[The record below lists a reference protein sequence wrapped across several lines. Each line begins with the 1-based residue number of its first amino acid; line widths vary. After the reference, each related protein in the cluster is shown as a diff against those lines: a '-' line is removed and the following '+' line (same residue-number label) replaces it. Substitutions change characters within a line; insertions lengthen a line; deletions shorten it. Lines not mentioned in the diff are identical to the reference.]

1 MPKYPFFTGQYP
13 YPLVNVLTDGGADN
27 EPFYDGDPLTA
38 IPDTPNWYVF
48 CATPDEILAI
58 RSSIEVGA
66 PIAYPDSYNPIVNII
81 EQAFQFPNQIPEG
94 SCMEICQLII
104 DCIMDTPE
112 LRDLISS
119 VAIGGVTAQLTDEKN
134 ETIEGSDISG
144 GQSATCNDDNLF
156 GMTTGLVD
164 LINNLAV
171 DLSEQITAATN
182 TAARIGDGI
191 EAIPIIGV
199 LPFDDALQ
207 FTESFLGDIAENYD
221 ASYTELVRDQFRCD
235 LFCLAGDND
244 CILTFGMIFDYFN
257 GLLAESLTTVDLD
270 DLLESVTQG
279 AFAGV
284 ELVYAWH
291 AFVSGMMLFG
301 TSILNID
308 SIKMAKMVGALWN
321 DPDSDWAII
330 CDCPDTW
337 YWEDDF
343 ANDENIW
350 SPVNQGYGDLAD
362 WVDTVGYEW
371 VDGQIGVGTYSRIIL
386 IATDEFIPTY
396 INQIAI
402 HFNMTKGTSISTA
415 GCINIKAFKENDT
428 FIQFNRTFTATSNG
442 DDQVVTLDVDEDDIK
457 LISIY
462 IRSWAGTANA
472 GYAGDCDLLSVEVS
486 GEGFNPFE

>member
-119 VAIGGVTAQLTDEKN
+119 VALSGVTAQLTDAIN
-134 ETIEGSDISG
+134 ENIAGSDISD
-144 GQSATCNDDNLF
+144 GQSEDCNNDNLF

-171 DLSEQITAATN
+171 DLSEQITASTN
-182 TAARIGDGI
+182 QAARLGDGI
-191 EAIPIIGV
+191 EAIPVVGI
-199 LPFDDALQ
+199 LPLDDALQ
-207 FTESFLGDIAENYD
+207 FSESFLGDIAENYD

-235 LFCLAGDND
+235 LFCIAQAND
-244 CILTFGMIFDYFN
+244 CLLTFGMIFDYFN
-257 GLLAESLTTVDLD
+257 GLLAESLITIDLE
-270 DLLESVTQG
+270 DLLESLTQG
-279 AFAGV
+279 VFSGV
-284 ELVYAWH
+284 ELVYGWH

-308 SIKMAKMVGALWN
+308 AIKMAKIVGALWN
-321 DPDSDWAII
+321 DPDSDWEII
-330 CDCPDTW
+330 CDCPDSW
-337 YWEDDF
+337 SFDSDF
-343 ANDENIW
+343 HEDENIW
-350 SPVNQGYGDLAD
+350 NVTNLGFGDLA
-362 WVDTVGYEW
+362 EW
-371 VDGQIGVGTYSRIIL
+371 VEDEGYIYTDASTGGGSYSRIIR
-386 IATDEFIPTY
+386 IETDEFTPTE
-396 INQIAI
+396 IGNIS
-402 HFNMTKGTSISTA
+402 FNFDITKGISTSTA
-415 GCINIKAFKENDT
+415 TALAIVATKDNDSL
-428 FIQFNRTFTATSNG
+428 IQQTQTFTATSNG
-442 DDQVVTLDVDEDDIK
+442 TNKTFSCDVDEPDIK
-457 LISIY
+457 KILILL
-462 IRSWAGTANA
+462 RCWTGTTTA
-472 GYAGDCDLLSVEVS
+472 YAGDIVLNSVHVD
-486 GEGFNPFE
+486 GEGDNPFE